1 MATSWKKA
9 QVNEKSFWRSIY
21 LSDNKNFYP
30 KTNKKEDFLIST
42 SGVLKNHNIDFVN
55 LKNKILVDLGC
66 GPYGEIMGIKIL
78 EKINQIYLK
87 KIIGI
92 DPLMDFYKK
101 EIGLIKETE
110 NLKLINAKGEEIPLE
125 AESVDVVISSNAIDH
140 CEAPE
145 VTISE
150 VKRILKK
157 NGIFYINVH
166 VLNSKFSFLSKI
178 LKYFDKNHPHHFTE
192 SKLEYLLK
200 KQFKNVKKNYSTNI
214 FSNEKMSFF
223 KILFKKNNEN
233 FFKGFKR
240 AITNYLLYVTYYTC
254 SK

>member
-1 MATSWKKA
+1 MAISWKKA
-9 QVNEKSFWRSIY
+9 QANEKSFWRSIY
-21 LSDNKNFYP
+21 LSDNKNFYT

-42 SGVLKNHNIDFVN
+42 SGVLKNHNINFIN
-55 LKNKILVDLGC
+55 LENKILVDLGC
-66 GPYGEIMGIKIL
+66 GAYGEIMGIKIL

-101 EIGLIKETE
+101 EIGLIKETK
-110 NLKLINAKGEEIPLE
+110 NLQLINAKGEEIPLE
-125 AESVDVVISSNAIDH
+125 TESVDVVISSNAIDH
-140 CEAPE
+140 CELPE

-200 KQFKNVKKNYSTNI
+200 KQFKNVKKNYSINI

-254 SK
+254 TK